1 MAGQIPVTRG
11 GHVFNE
17 TERYYLL
24 ADLAVLQRDEAALR
38 QYAPLA
44 EETALQDNHR
54 LYQAGAHRAW
64 GVLHRLTGE
73 YAQAESRLNQAL
85 KMFQEMDT
93 RWQIGR
99 TLSEAAEIRLAQAD
113 PDQAE
118 QYYYQALDL
127 FEQIGARPDATRI
140 RQALALL

>member
-1 MAGQIPVTRG
+1 M
-11 GHVFNE
+11 FNE
-17 TERYYLL
+17 TERYFLL

-64 GVLHRLTGE
+64 GVLHRLIGE
-73 YAQAESRLNQAL
+73 YAQAETRLEQAL
-85 KMFQEMDT
+85 ELFQGMET

-99 TLSEAAEIRLAQAD
+99 TLSEAAELRLAQAD
-113 PDQAE
+113 PDRAE

-140 RQALALL
+140 RQALASF